1 MANEITSAN
10 VAQAI
15 VKLIASEVLPAV
27 VGNLTMAQLV
37 NRSFDAQI
45 ANAGDVVNVPLA
57 PSMTAGNLAEGGS
70 TSNQN
75 PSLGNAQLSLATH
88 GYAAFTIPDVTK
100 VMAQPD
106 LMKAYMQPAVVA
118 LAEKIE
124 GDLLGLYPQ
133 LTANASVGTANTPIT
148 EAVLDAAELALFNAK
163 VPQNDPR
170 YLLVNGATHSTIRQ
184 ITRFT
189 EMQTIG
195 SGDSI
200 VTGDIMK
207 VKNLNVIRS
216 QYVKKVSTT
225 TNNMAFTRDAFGLVF
240 KRLPQPIPGTGAIA
254 EYIEYGGYGF
264 RVVMS
269 YVPDVLAQK
278 FTIDCLYGCGVLRN
292 PFGVLV
298 LS

>member
-15 VKLIASEVLPAV
+15 VKVIASEVLPAV

-37 NRSFDAQI
+37 NRSYDPEI
-45 ANAGDVVNVPLA
+45 ATAGDVVNVPIA
-57 PSMTAGNLAEGGS
+57 PAMTAGNLAEGGS
-70 TSNQN
+70 VTNQN
-75 PSLGNAQLSLATH
+75 PNLGNAQLSLATH
-88 GYAAFTIPDVTK
+88 GYATFTIPDVTK
-100 VMAQPD
+100 VLAQPD
-106 LMKAYMQPAVVA
+106 LMKAFMQPAVVA

-133 LTANASVGTANTPIT
+133 FTANASVGTANTAIT
-148 EAVLDAAELALFNAK
+148 EAVLDSAELALFNAK
-163 VPQNDPR
+163 VPPSDPR

-184 ITRFT
+184 ISRFT
-189 EMQTIG
+189 ELQTIG

-225 TNNMAFTRDAFGLVF
+225 TNNIAFTRDAIGLVF
-240 KRLPQPIPGTGAIA
+240 KRLPQPLPGTGAIA

-269 YVPDVLAQK
+269 YQPGVLAQQ